1 MSNKTILI
9 PPPLG
14 LGRPSQKSK
23 KYKLI
28 VIQNPIRARCCGFGE
43 KDRRPIDP
51 PPILQLFIERPD
63 GTLQNANEDDCN
75 ISLFVVQCDLY
86 SEDCKEQRGHVYN
99 PSSSSSVAS
108 NASTSERFIPTTG
121 ALLTFQEPTPTRSL
135 MGAVVSNAYQL
146 ADQNNKPGIFF
157 IFQDLSVRI
166 EGRFCL
172 KFMFINLSAGDP
184 LTMSTQVSDSVFSD
198 PFTVYS
204 AKNFPGMTDS
214 TLLSQCFAQQSIKI
228 SIRKGR
234 RVRRVVD
241 RTSFA
246 NNNKLADNHRTL
258 RDDNYGS
265 NDKKKSNST
274 SKVDQQPQQQVQQ
287 LPQLSQLPGILQPSQ
302 QLPPPPPPPPSST
315 SSSQLPPQQQQPSS
329 SSTKP
334 NYRRID
340 ISTFLSPP

>member
-1 MSNKTILI
+1 MSVLI

-28 VIQNPIRARCCGFGE
+28 VIQHPIRARCCGFGE

-51 PPILQLFIERPD
+51 PPVLQLFIEKPD
-63 GTLQNANEDDCN
+63 GTLQNANDDDCN

-86 SEDCKEQRGHVYN
+86 SEDGKEQRGHVYN
-99 PSSSSSVAS
+99 PSST
-108 NASTSERFIPTTG
+108 TSPNGTFEKPIPTTG
-121 ALLTFQEPTPTRSL
+121 TLLSFQDPAPTRSL

-146 ADQNNKPGIFF
+146 TDHHNQPGIFF
-157 IFQDLSVRI
+157 IFQDLSVRV
-166 EGRFCL
+166 EGRFSL

-184 LTMSTQVSDSVFSD
+184 LTMSTQISDSVFSD

-214 TLLSQCFAQQSIKI
+214 TPLSQCFSQQSIKI

-234 RVRRVVD
+234 RIRRVVD
-241 RTSFA
+241 RTSY
-246 NNNKLADNHRTL
+246 NNNTLVDHHRTL
-258 RDDNYGS
+258 KDTDYDNTPSSSKTTPNNS
-265 NDKKKSNST
+265 NRTIDSNHA
-274 SKVDQQPQQQVQQ
+274 
-287 LPQLSQLPGILQPSQ
+287 
-302 QLPPPPPPPPSST
+302 PPST
-315 SSSQLPPQQQQPSS
+315 NNNEEEEQQQQQQEQQQQQQEQGSS
-329 SSTKP
+329 SKP
-334 NYRRID
+334 TYRRIH